1 MSPRAAWRL
10 EAMGFARVYDYVAG
24 KMDWLAAGLPSE
36 GTLADEPRAGDLARA
51 DVPRGRLD
59 DDLDAVC
66 EMIRASGWDTCMV
79 VNEAGVLLG
88 RLGRRAVARKA
99 GNTVE
104 EAMTEG
110 PSTVRPNTSLASLV
124 ERMQKHDL
132 RSFPVTTSDGRLVG
146 LVLRD
151 EAERELRS
159 S

>member
-1 MSPRAAWRL
+1 
-10 EAMGFARVYDYVAG
+10 MGFDRVYDYVAG
-24 KMDWLAAGLPSE
+24 KMDWLAAGLPST
-36 GTLADEPRAGDLARA
+36 GTLAREPRAADLARS
-51 DVPRGRLD
+51 DVPRCRLD

-66 EMIRASGWDTCMV
+66 ETIRASGWDTCMV
-79 VNEAGVLLG
+79 VNEMGVLLG

-99 GNTVE
+99 GRTVE

-110 PSTVRPNTSLASLV
+110 PSTVRPNVSLAALL

-132 RSFPVTTSDGRLVG
+132 RGFPVTTSDGRLVG

-151 EAERELRS
+151 DAEREFKS